1 MVVGLALE
9 PGQGREGAD
18 GDHLQVGELAV
29 GDRELGKVGGFG
41 AEAFGL
47 RAARE
52 QVDEGAS
59 VRSDLVDV
67 GHGRLPAF
75 RSGYGTPSI
84 RNGLRGRLPA
94 PDHPPPSRTRKGGP
108 LQTLL
113 QPDELLSLNDRFEE
127 AHPREIL
134 TWALERSGLER
145 IAIASAFQ
153 AEGTIV
159 MHMATQMRPDIPI
172 LFLETGYQFAET
184 LAFKEQLAER
194 LGLNVVDLVGEYTVE
209 RQAEVDGSTAVRAR
223 SGDVLRPQ
231 QGAADVRGAPRTG
244 RVDHRVPAGIVT
256 DARDGAVRAAVRAG
270 AGSLDREGEPD
281 GRVVAARG
289 LGVPEGARPPAQP
302 ALRPGVQLDRLRA
315 VHADAA
321 CPTSRSAPDA
331 GRACRSGSAGSR

>member
-1 MVVGLALE
+1 M
-9 PGQGREGAD
+9 
-18 GDHLQVGELAV
+18 
-29 GDRELGKVGGFG
+29 
-41 AEAFGL
+41 
-47 RAARE
+47 
-52 QVDEGAS
+52 
-59 VRSDLVDV
+59 
-67 GHGRLPAF
+67 
-75 RSGYGTPSI
+75 
-84 RNGLRGRLPA
+84 
-94 PDHPPPSRTRKGGP
+94 
-108 LQTLL
+108 QTLL
-113 QPDELLSLNDRFEE
+113 PPDELLALNDRFEE

-194 LGLNVVDLVGEYTVE
+194 LGLE
-209 RQAEVDGSTAVRAR
+209 RGRPGRRVHGRAAGRGDGSAPVRTR
-223 SGDVLRPQ
+223 SGDVLRPE
-231 QGAADVRGAPRTG
+231 QGAADVRGAPRAG

-256 DARDGAVRAAVRAG
+256 DARHGAVRAAVRAG

-281 GRVVAARG
+281 GRVVAPRG

-315 VHADAA
+315 VHADAVA
-321 CPTSRSAPDA
+321 RRAGARGTLGGPVEVGVRDPGDA
-331 GRACRSGSAGSR
+331 GGRIGRVRAGQATTQRASGAS